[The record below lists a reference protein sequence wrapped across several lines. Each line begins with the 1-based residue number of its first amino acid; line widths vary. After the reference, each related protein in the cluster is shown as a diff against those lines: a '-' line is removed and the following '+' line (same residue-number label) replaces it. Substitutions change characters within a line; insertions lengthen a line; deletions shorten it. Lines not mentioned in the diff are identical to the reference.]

1 MAAGGVLPRNP
12 EKMRATPPAAT
23 WKSGRASWTSGRAG
37 RTAVSRARPRGRR
50 REGMGKGVEGDLRE
64 DLLCHENGA
73 VAASQHHFWRR
84 RALSHLPRLLAVTT
98 PPPHAGCAGAPC
110 ARGTDDGMP
119 PVLHLPSPPDRSPGA
134 HGRNPIAGSTRMSA
148 HRHTCTSGRERALSA
163 GEARSRIGSRTV
175 ENPSASSGST
185 TSATQASIARGI
197 MAPIRAASLFLF
209 LISLCHDVR
218 EHSVTVKD
226 SSPQGAP
233 HSCLSRERERER
245 ERELY

>member
-1 MAAGGVLPRNP
+1 MVTSRRVGQPQVQWMHFVLCGACDGCGRGFTQEPREN
-12 EKMRATPPAAT
+12 EGDASCSDL
-23 WKSGRASWTSGRAG
+23 KSGRASWTSGRAG

-218 EHSVTVKD
+218 EQV
-226 SSPQGAP
+226 
-233 HSCLSRERERER
+233 
-245 ERELY
+245 